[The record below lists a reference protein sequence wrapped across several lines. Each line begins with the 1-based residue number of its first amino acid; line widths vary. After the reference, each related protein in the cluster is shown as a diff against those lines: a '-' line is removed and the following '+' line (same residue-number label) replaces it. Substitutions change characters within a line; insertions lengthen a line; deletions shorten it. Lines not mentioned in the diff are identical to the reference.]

1 MSGLGK
7 TVVAGSMYAPS
18 CIKDR
23 FRDFCPSLGEIRA
36 PRRSG
41 GDAEEEHQ
49 VHFAV
54 ADAHFGFGV

>member
-18 CIKDR
+18 CIEDR
-23 FRDFCPSLGEIRA
+23 FSDFFPSWAKSGRREEAGEQ
-36 PRRSG
+36 
-41 GDAEEEHQ
+41 HQ

-54 ADAHFGFGV
+54 ADAHFGSDV